1 MLTVV
6 STTLLD
12 WYHVV
17 FSIRWMIKV
26 INKSTLRC
34 SQKLNSEISEISLF
48 KHSPPQSCSFVD
60 RLQVSACVLLTFARR
75 CVTLYN
81 MRWMGVAVCAWQSR
95 VDSYLTQRSRV
106 ASRRLGGWGWKATS
120 AAVAAAAQHNPDGRF
135 QLHQLHHRLWHCRSV
150 VRSVLSVNSNRN
162 LNISYSL

>member
-81 MRWMGVAVCAWQSR
+81 MRWMGACCSLCLTVPSRLVPHAAISRRISPTWRMRMKSYVSSSCSSSAAQSR
-95 VDSYLTQRSRV
+95 WPLS
-106 ASRRLGGWGWKATS
+106 TS
-120 AAVAAAAQHNPDGRF
+120 STPSSALA
-135 QLHQLHHRLWHCRSV
+135 
-150 VRSVLSVNSNRN
+150 LSVRRSQCAFR
-162 LNISYSL
+162 